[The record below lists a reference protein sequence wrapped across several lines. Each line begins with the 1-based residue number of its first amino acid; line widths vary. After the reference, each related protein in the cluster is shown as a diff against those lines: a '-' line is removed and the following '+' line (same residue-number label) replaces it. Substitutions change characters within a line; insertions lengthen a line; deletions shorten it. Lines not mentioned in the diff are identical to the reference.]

1 MVSRKMPSL
10 NLKGV
15 MQAET
20 SIFTTTLSYLNKTAY
35 IRLSSTCL
43 SFNQALNRS
52 LIIRKPDSLE
62 QDLKDQDEEQ
72 DADTTISANPI
83 QGNIGEEKQ
92 CRVCKE
98 AFRHI
103 TSMEQYKVKLN
114 T

>member
-1 MVSRKMPSL
+1 MVLKYKVTIFDLKKALQASSVPKQNPTQNMVCRKMPSL

-20 SIFTTTLSYLNKTAY
+20 LIFTTTLSYLNKTAY

-62 QDLKDQDEEQ
+62 QDL
-72 DADTTISANPI
+72 
-83 QGNIGEEKQ
+83 
-92 CRVCKE
+92 
-98 AFRHI
+98 
-103 TSMEQYKVKLN
+103 
-114 T
+114 